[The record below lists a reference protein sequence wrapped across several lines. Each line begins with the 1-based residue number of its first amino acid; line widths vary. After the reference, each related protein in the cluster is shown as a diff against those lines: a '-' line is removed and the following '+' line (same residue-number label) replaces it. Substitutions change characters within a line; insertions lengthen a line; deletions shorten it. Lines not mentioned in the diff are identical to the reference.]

1 MIKQNKIYWFTGQ
14 PGAGKT
20 VLSKLLIQ
28 HLEKETNNKVFHI
41 DGDELRL
48 IFNNTK
54 YGREGREENIKR
66 AQDLSKFLFSE
77 GYDVVVSLVA
87 PYKELRESFKET
99 MGNNLIELYVHTT
112 DIRGRENFH
121 TNEYDA
127 PTKNFID
134 VDTTDIQ
141 PKESLESILN
151 QLKIWRHIN
160 YGGQPTDNPDKKYAI
175 FIGRFQPYHYGHIE
189 LINQKLQNNTP
200 ILILVRDIEPDDK
213 NPFTTQQTISMI
225 EKYHQND
232 DVVVMKIPDIESVN
246 FGRGVG
252 YEINEFIPPKNIGF
266 ISATKIRNSIKEN
279 NDDWKQ
285 MVPGII
291 QDDIVKY
298 LNND

>member
-1 MIKQNKIYWFTGQ
+1 MNWERK
-14 PGAGKT
+14 
-20 VLSKLLIQ
+20 
-28 HLEKETNNKVFHI
+28 
-41 DGDELRL
+41 
-48 IFNNTK
+48 
-54 YGREGREENIKR
+54 
-66 AQDLSKFLFSE
+66 
-77 GYDVVVSLVA
+77 
-87 PYKELRESFKET
+87 
-99 MGNNLIELYVHTT
+99 
-112 DIRGRENFH
+112 
-121 TNEYDA
+121 
-127 PTKNFID
+127 
-134 VDTTDIQ
+134 
-141 PKESLESILN
+141 
-151 QLKIWRHIN
+151 N
-160 YGGQPTDNPDKKYAI
+160 YGGTPTSNTDKKYAI

-232 DVVVMKIPDIESVN
+232 DVIVMKIPDIESVN

-279 NDDWKQ
+279 NNDWKQ
-285 MVPGII
+285 MVPEII